1 VRTLFLVCR
10 ELISLLPVSSMAERG
25 TKSSRLSSSP
35 YKGTNSTMRVPPSRP
50 HLNLI
55 PSQRPYLPMPS
66 CWGLRLQVVQSII
79 TTQGGGGPTER
90 VVVELVDVLLEEEI
104 R

>member
-1 VRTLFLVCR
+1 
-10 ELISLLPVSSMAERG
+10 
-25 TKSSRLSSSP
+25 
-35 YKGTNSTMRVPPSRP
+35 
-50 HLNLI
+50 
-55 PSQRPYLPMPS
+55 MPS